1 MPSLRGLLCALML
14 VALSASQSMPQSPSK
29 NQSGPSNVP
38 TIQVTS
44 RLVFL
49 DVTVLD
55 KEGNPVVSGLGQDDF
70 TITENKKPQRIF
82 SFEGLEASYRP
93 FVSPFP

>member
-1 MPSLRGLLCALML
+1 MASLRGLFSAVML
-14 VALSASQSMPQSPSK
+14 LVLPTSQSMPQSQSK
-29 NQSGPSNVP
+29 NASEPSNVP

-55 KEGNPVVSGLGQDDF
+55 KDGNPVVKGLSKDDF

-82 SFEGLEASYRP
+82 SFEPQG
-93 FVSPFP
+93 V